1 MQQLFGV
8 ILVLLA
14 LWGTVVF
21 LKRQGFAIAN
31 KARAGRSR
39 AVLIQQLDRL
49 RLTPNHSIHLLKV
62 ADTTILISLHQQGVT
77 VLHRTQASGP
87 SKPGVLRGDG
97 ADS

>member
-21 LKRQGFAIAN
+21 LKRNGFAIAG
-31 KARAGRSR
+31 KGRAGRSR
-39 AVLIQQLDRL
+39 VILIEQLDRL

-77 VLHRTQASGP
+77 VLHRMQACGP
-87 SKPGVLRGDG
+87 ATGSVLKGGRAGL
-97 ADS
+97 